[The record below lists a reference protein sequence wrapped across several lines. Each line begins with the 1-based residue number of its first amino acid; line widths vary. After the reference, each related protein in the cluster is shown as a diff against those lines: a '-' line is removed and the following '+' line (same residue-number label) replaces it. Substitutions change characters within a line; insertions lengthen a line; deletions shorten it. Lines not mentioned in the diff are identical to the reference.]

1 VHNSLDTYDKL
12 LADKATMLTLWR
24 EIGEFLYPNQ
34 SDFGRYYTTQSN
46 QPNKRRLIF
55 DPTGEQALDIFAS
68 SMVGLLANPAA
79 KWLAFETDNQS
90 LLDDKEVQ
98 IFLDDAQ
105 RKTLSVFNNP
115 RTKFYDNL
123 QTCLKM
129 IGAFGAGMLL
139 VDTDED
145 SVVKFRAE
153 SPRNFDYTE
162 DFGGNVKDVFLERVY
177 TVAALK
183 DKKDEWQLPV
193 GLLDRPETDKMTV
206 IRHIQPNPNFDP
218 TKLGKKFAKFHSHYY
233 LKDTKTLLHTGF
245 FNSVRAAVGRWDR
258 VDGSKWPDSC
268 ARVALANVKLMQN
281 ADRSM
286 IVAMEKELRPTLFVS
301 SEAKFGKLD
310 TSAGAVNVGRGN
322 PNDSIREMR
331 TTGNVGQAFA
341 WMEVKRQQI
350 RQAFYVDV
358 FQTAESLA
366 MTATEA
372 NIRNQEKLR
381 IVTPKA
387 AKIQSDLLGVVAE
400 TVLAELIKLKQIKVP
415 RALLEA
421 GGEIKVTYISPIAQA
436 QRFGDAQ
443 NMLQFM
449 NDISMIA
456 QAFPE
461 ALDKVDPDAMVDEMA
476 EIRGIPES
484 ILRGKKTTG
493 DKAGFEDIR
502 AQRAQAQQMQQQIA
516 MAQQAGEAGQAVQG
530 VLNG

>member
-1 VHNSLDTYDKL
+1 MLKSLETYDKL
-12 LADKATMLTLWR
+12 LSEKAVMLTLWR

-34 SDFGRYYTTQSN
+34 SDFGRYYTSQTN

-55 DPTGEQALDIFAS
+55 DPTGEHSLDIFAS
-68 SMVGLLANPAA
+68 SMIGLLANPAA
-79 KWLAFETDNQS
+79 KWLAFETDDQA

-123 QTCLKM
+123 QTVLKM

-139 VDTDED
+139 VDSDDD

-162 DFGGNVKDVFLERVY
+162 DFGGNVKDVYLERVY

-183 DKKDEWQLPV
+183 EKQGEWELPQSIMERQ
-193 GLLDRPETDKMTV
+193 DTDKLTV
-206 IRHIQPNPNFDP
+206 IRHIEPNPNFDP
-218 TKLGKKFAKFHSHYY
+218 SKLGKKFAKYHSHYL
-233 LKDTKTLLHTGF
+233 LKDTKTLLFTGF
-245 FNSVRAAVGRWDR
+245 FNSTRAAIGRWDR
-258 VDGSKWPDSC
+258 IDACKWPDSC
-268 ARVALANVKLMQN
+268 GRVALAGVKLMQN
-281 ADRSM
+281 ADRAM

-322 PNDSIREMR
+322 PNDSIRELK
-331 TTGNVGQAFA
+331 TTGNVSTAFQ

-358 FQTAESLA
+358 FQTIENIA

-372 NIRNQEKLR
+372 SLRNQEKLR
-381 IVTPKA
+381 LVTPKA

-400 TVLAELIKLKQIKVP
+400 TVLAELIAKKKLKVP

-421 GGEIKVTYISPIAQA
+421 GGEIKVTYVSPIAQA
-436 QRFGDAQ
+436 QRMGDAS
-443 NMLQFM
+443 NMLNFM
-449 NDISMIA
+449 NDLSIMA

-461 ALDKVDPDAMVDEMA
+461 VLDKVDPDAMVDEMA
-476 EIRGIPES
+476 EIRGVPES
-484 ILRGKKTTG
+484 ILRPKQTSGNKVG
-493 DKAGFEDIR
+493 YEDLR
-502 AQRAQAQQMQQQIA
+502 EQKAQAQQAQQQIA
-516 MAQQAGEAGQAVQG
+516 MAQQAGEAGQAVMG
-530 VLNG
+530 ALNG